1 MILQVSA
8 LRNLVPEPRA
18 RPQNLIGW
26 AAAAAARAKPID
38 QRALEAFRDAGNYL
52 GATYQQ
58 HIRIRKYKKSNFHDF
73 ENFRA
78 PKIAS

>member
-8 LRNLVPEPRA
+8 LRNLVPEPRANLVPEPRA

-58 HIRIRKYKKSNFHDF
+58 HIYENIKINF
-73 ENFRA
+73 
-78 PKIAS
+78 S